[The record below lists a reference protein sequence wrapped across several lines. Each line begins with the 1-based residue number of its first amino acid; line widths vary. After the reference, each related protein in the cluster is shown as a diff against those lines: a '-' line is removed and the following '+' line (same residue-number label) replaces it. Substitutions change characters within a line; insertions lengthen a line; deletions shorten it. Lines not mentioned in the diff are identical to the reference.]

1 VITFP
6 RRPYAELYLGGEFRN
21 VATDIRQGTPITIN
35 QGRKDEGSKSSP
47 AKCSFTLDDGPEH
60 GDGDYNPNNAMGQ
73 WYGKLARN
81 TPVRVGL
88 ERGEDLFTR
97 ANGAGWGVGPLG
109 TWSNATAD
117 NSIVGNRGRHSI
129 NGTATYR
136 YNNILPADLRMKN
149 VDLRVDVAM
158 NINTVH
164 GQPVEPA
171 GLMARGLSGTQYY
184 AARVSIAPSTNLVNV
199 SVHMHNDQLSS
210 AVNTVPGLVF
220 SGQTLRIRFQA
231 DDNTFRV
238 KVWSAT
244 AAEPLNWHIEYS
256 HGDTWGAGW
265 IGIRS
270 GVAGGNINVK
280 PITFDYSNLQVRI
293 PRFAGEVSK
302 MVPLSEKDH
311 SNQRT
316 TVEANGIMRRLGQ
329 GKRVLDT
336 AFQRYLT
343 GPTPFTTY
351 AYWAMDGDQDSNAP
365 GAAIVGGG
373 NPAEFSRGATGA
385 VKWGEDAKRLSVD
398 QAVRLTQ
405 GGTVAVTTNPLLY
418 GTSWSVTWTHQLPTD
433 SKAAA
438 YIFLSDGAFFMITL
452 DVGGRVIVDY
462 YPAGG
467 GPTALYNLVPTTYVG
482 DDNQWN
488 NMGFS
493 VNNTGAVTD
502 FLLSFEGTEGTTYAV
517 GIGLA
522 VIGKPVK
529 VAFTAFDTSSSY
541 SVMVGQVALYPGT
554 LFTGA
559 PVLISLVQTAL
570 NGYRGEAAGTRF
582 ARLLTEEGVP
592 YALVGYPTIT
602 QVMGSQSRR
611 TLLELIE
618 ECVACDLALLYEPRG
633 STGLA
638 MRSNRSMVA
647 KAPVLTLDY
656 SAGHVSDPF
665 RPTDDDQGVVN
676 DVTAKRP
683 LGGEIRAVQTTGP
696 MNVNDPGTDDNAI
709 GVYDTTVTINSK
721 ADGDLIDVAGWRK
734 HVGTTEDSRFPTL
747 TVNLAAP
754 DIIADGLTQ
763 DVLDVGMGD
772 GIDVTNLQAA
782 RIYDA
787 VRLKVQGYTEII
799 DTAFRHT
806 ITFNTT
812 PASPYDG
819 ATLDSAAFRL
829 ASDTTI
835 LNAQF
840 VAGTDNTMSV
850 VTTGGTRWITN
861 AEEPGAF
868 PMNIRVSG
876 SVLQVNSITGTGT
889 GAVIVQTF
897 AVTVAP
903 VNGVTKTI
911 PVGTPVNIDRP
922 IYLVP

>member
-1 VITFP
+1 MITFP
-6 RRPYAELYLGGEFRN
+6 RVPYAELYLGGAFRN

-35 QGRKDEGSKSSP
+35 QGRKDEGAKSSP
-47 AKCSFTLDDGPEH
+47 AKCTFTLDDGPDH

-81 TPVRVGL
+81 TPIRVGL
-88 ERGEDLFTR
+88 ECGADLFTR

-109 TWSNATAD
+109 TWSNPTAD
-117 NSIVGNRGRHSI
+117 NSILANAGRHSI

-136 YNNILPADLRMKN
+136 YNNILPADLKVKN
-149 VDLRVDVAM
+149 VDLRVDVTM

-184 AARVSIAPSTNLVNV
+184 AARVSIAPSTNAVNV
-199 SVHMHNDQLSS
+199 SVHMHNDQLSD
-210 AVNTVPGLVF
+210 AVKTVPGLTF
-220 SGQTLRIRFQA
+220 SGQKLRVRFQA

-238 KVWSAT
+238 KVWD
-244 AAEPLNWHIEYS
+244 AAAVEPLAWHIEYS

-280 PITFDYSNLQVRI
+280 PITFDYTNLQVRI

-311 SNQRT
+311 TDQRT

-343 GPTPFTTY
+343 GPTPFATV
-351 AYWAMDGDQDSNAP
+351 AYWAMDGGQDSNAP
-365 GAAIVGGG
+365 GVAIVGGG
-373 NPAEFSRGATGA
+373 NPAEFSRGLTGA
-385 VKWGEDAKRLSVD
+385 VKWGQDAKRLSVD
-398 QAVRLTQ
+398 RAVQLTQ
-405 GGTVAVTTNPLLY
+405 GGTVAVTTNPLSY
-418 GTSWSVTWTHQLPTD
+418 GTTWSITWTHQLPTD

-462 YPAGG
+462 YPSGG
-467 GPTALYNLVPTTYVG
+467 GPSSLYNLVPTTYIG
-482 DDNQWN
+482 DDTQWN

-493 VNNTGAVTD
+493 VEVTGGVTN

-517 GIGLA
+517 GLGLA

-529 VAFTAFDTSSSY
+529 VAFTAFDTSPSY
-541 SVMVGQVALYPGT
+541 SVMIGQVGLYQGT
-554 LFTGA
+554 LFSGT

-602 QVMGSQSRR
+602 QAMGSQSRR

-618 ECVACDLALLYEPRG
+618 ECVTCDLAMLYEPRG
-633 STGLA
+633 SVGLA
-638 MRSNRSMVA
+638 MRSNRSMIA
-647 KAPVLTLDY
+647 KTAVLTLDY

-676 DVTAKRP
+676 DVTVKRP
-683 LGGEIRAVQTTGP
+683 LGGEVRAVQTIGP
-696 MNVNDPGTDDNAI
+696 MNVGDPGVDDNAI
-709 GVYDTTVTINSK
+709 GVYDIDVTVNSK

-747 TVNLAAP
+747 TVDLAAP
-754 DIIADGLTQ
+754 DVIADGLTLA
-763 DVLDVGMGD
+763 VLDVGMGD

-782 RIYDA
+782 RMYDA

-799 DTAFRHT
+799 TNSRLHS
-806 ITFNTT
+806 IKFNTT

-829 ASDTTI
+829 GSDTSY
-835 LNAQF
+835 LNATF
-840 VAGTDNTMSV
+840 VAGVDNTLSV
-850 VTTGGTRWITN
+850 VTIGGTRWITN
-861 AEEPGAF
+861 AEEPAAF

-876 SVLQVNSITGTGT
+876 AVLQVTAIAGVGTGL
-889 GAVIVQTF
+889 AIVQTF
-897 AVTVAP
+897 TVTVAP
-903 VNGVTKTI
+903 INGVTKTI
-911 PVGTPVNIDRP
+911 PAATPVNIDRP